1 MDIQTNAERIIG
13 LHVNV
18 DQSENVKNKIFQM
31 YVDLVDCCE
40 DEEEMTPLE
49 AKAAAAIALLR
60 IVSEAIPDSGRRAA
74 LLATNSS
81 GEIIGRVSI

>member
-1 MDIQTNAERIIG
+1 MVTLMKILKHCIKLAWRI
-13 LHVNV
+13 
-18 DQSENVKNKIFQM
+18 ENVKNKIFQM